1 MVGLAFL
8 LTWEEAKIGNKVTG
22 FLEYICTGVLDVVP
36 REPQL
41 LQSVVVAV
49 PVVVEL
55 FTMRKLAR

>member
-1 MVGLAFL
+1 M
-8 LTWEEAKIGNKVTG
+8 EEDKIGNEDTR
-22 FLEYICTGVLDVVP
+22 FLEYIGTGVLDVVP